1 MSRLLP
7 LFPLQLVVFPG
18 NDVPLHIFEPRY
30 REMVG
35 EAEANGSEFGV
46 ILAKTDADGTGIV
59 NVGCTVRVET
69 VLQRYEDGRFD
80 VMTRGERR
88 FQVTSLN
95 QEMAYLR
102 GEVEFFSDDDWMPV
116 EAELRDQAMNAF
128 NELQRAMRELGESF
142 QDDPPDAD
150 HPMLGFQLAQ
160 AVSDLDF
167 QSQILRTRSE
177 AERLRQFTAYTADYI
192 VKQQYIA
199 KMKKTV
205 PTNGFGHKHPAH

>member
-18 NDVPLHIFEPRY
+18 NDIPLHIFEPRY
-30 REMVG
+30 REMVS
-35 EAEANGSEFGV
+35 EAEANCTEFGL
-46 ILAKTDADGTGIV
+46 ILARTDENGTGIV
-59 NVGCTVRVET
+59 NVGCTVLVET
-69 VLQRYEDGRFD
+69 ILQRYDDGRFD

-88 FQVTSLN
+88 FEVKAIN

-102 GEVEFFSDDDWMPV
+102 GEVEFFADDDWAPV
-116 EAELRDQAMNAF
+116 PTELRDKAMEAF
-128 NELQRAMRELGESF
+128 TELQRAMRELGESY
-142 QDDPPDAD
+142 QEDPPDAD

-177 AERLRQFTAYTADYI
+177 TERLRQFSAYTSDYI
-192 VKQQYIA
+192 TKQQYVA
-199 KMKKTV
+199 KMKKAV